1 MADKTKDMKKKEAEQ
16 PDKIERTR
24 AVKVYNPDVDII
36 ERKDHI
42 VVIADMPGV
51 DEKSIDITL
60 EKNILRIYGTVES
73 EVPEKARLI
82 YAEYGLGDYERVFTL
97 SGEINREGIEAAVKN
112 GVFETTIPK
121 AEPAKDEADR
131 SPGRKIAFGIQ
142 H

>member
-1 MADKTKDMKKKEAEQ
+1 M
-16 PDKIERTR
+16 
-24 AVKVYNPDVDII
+24 KVYNPDVDII

-112 GVFETTIPK
+112 GVLKLTISK
-121 AEPAKDEADR
+121 AEPAKTRA
-131 SPGRKIAFGIQ
+131 PGGFP
-142 H
+142 